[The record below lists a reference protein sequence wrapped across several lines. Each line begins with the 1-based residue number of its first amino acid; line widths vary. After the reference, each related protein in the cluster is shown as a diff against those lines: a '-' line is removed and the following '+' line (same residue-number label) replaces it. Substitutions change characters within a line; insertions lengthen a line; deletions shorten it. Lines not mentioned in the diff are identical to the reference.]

1 MSMPWCI
8 VGIPSCRSVVVAW
21 GAWQLLVGILR
32 KCQRLHCVI
41 ASRAIGLGLCVGFIW
56 GEVRRCVGHGPLS
69 VDGCPPTGGDHILS
83 WICMSRCPLLGGGY
97 LFGGALLTCWVNIEV
112 SECAFHTLALVAYL
126 PMLYW
131 RKVPNM
137 RCHICPCVWHMH

>member
-1 MSMPWCI
+1 MARAV
-8 VGIPSCRSVVVAW
+8 VGGDPQEVSTSTLRYCQSRDWPRIMCWVDMGR
-21 GAWQLLVGILR
+21 GI
-32 KCQRLHCVI
+32 
-41 ASRAIGLGLCVGFIW
+41 RAIGLQIRRWVVW
-56 GEVRRCVGHGPLS
+56 GEVWSCVGHGPLS

-97 LFGGALLTCWVNIEV
+97 LFGGSLLTCWVNIEV
-112 SECAFHTLALVAYL
+112 SECMFDTLALVANL

-137 RCHICPCVWHMH
+137 RCHISPRVLNMH